1 MKKRV
6 IKKKVTANKR
16 KNKADIISLIP
27 RKKIN
32 PNKQLTG
39 QLVHLGEGSLTK
51 IRANFWVGKINVIVT
66 DSGHVAKVEGN
77 KIASI
82 KPEERNRVDGLLS
95 TAQGQRKLEYWNGR

>member
-6 IKKKVTANKR
+6 TKRTRTADKRNSASVT
-16 KNKADIISLIP
+16 SLIP
-27 RKKIN
+27 EKKIN

-39 QLVHLGEGSLTK
+39 QLVHLGEGGLTK
-51 IRANFWVGKINVIVT
+51 IRANFSSGTINVIVT

-77 KIASI
+77 KIVSI
-82 KPEERNRVDGLLS
+82 KPEERNRIDGLLS